1 MSHYKVSIIINTYNG
16 RRYVS
21 RMIETLKPYD
31 SDEIEFILV
40 DDGSKEEDT
49 AAEQFKNAFHDAIII
64 KEDNEGL
71 AAARNKGAAIAK
83 GEFLQFIDIDDTI
96 APNKVL
102 SQYDFAKSVA
112 ADVVYSDWRMM
123 IVNKENNHVPENWI
137 MSNRQDDI
145 LVALIK
151 GWWNPFHSYLIKTE
165 VYNKVGGSNKTL
177 VNAQD
182 FDVMVR
188 IAASD
193 YKFVYLSGHFSEYYR
208 YESVVSLA
216 RGNRTQ
222 YWKDYEYTVLNTMNL
237 VKEKDKRLSD
247 PLIHAACDRLFYIAR
262 NVYKIDRIWNKKIIN
277 IIKDLSNTF
286 VPSNQSK
293 SFLLL
298 YNLLGYYNAERLLSI
313 TKPKIRYKFKN
324 HA

>member
-1 MSHYKVSIIINTYNG
+1 MSHCKVSIIINTYNG
-16 RRYVS
+16 ERYVS
-21 RMIETLKPYD
+21 KMIETLKPYE
-31 SDEIEFILV
+31 SEEIEFILV
-40 DDGSKEEDT
+40 DDGSKEGDT
-49 AAEQFKNAFHDAIII
+49 AAVQFKNAFHKAIIK

-71 AAARNKGAAIAK
+71 AAARNKGAKVAK

-102 SQYDFAKSVA
+102 SQYNFAKSVA

-145 LVALIK
+145 LVALMK

-165 VYNKVGGSNKTL
+165 VYNKVGGSNKAL

-222 YWKDYEYTVLNTMNL
+222 YWKDNEYTVLNTL
-237 VKEKDKRLSD
+237 KIIKEKDKNLSES
-247 PLIHAACDRLFYIAR
+247 IIQAACDRLFYIAR
-262 NVYKIDRIWNKKIIN
+262 NVYKIDKAWNKKIIST
-277 IIKDLSNTF
+277 IKELSDTF
-286 VPSNQSK
+286 VPSNQSN
-293 SFLLL
+293 SFLSI
-298 YNLLGYYNAERLLSI
+298 YKLLGYNNTERLLSI
-313 TKPKIRYKFKN
+313 IKLK
-324 HA
+324 